1 MAYLLTLALVAVLLV
16 VLVIRTIA
24 VRVRKANEEKL
35 RLKEREH
42 RREKEEELLEQVAE
56 LRKRR
61 QNRVA
66 DAVKEDPVRAA
77 KVLRTMMRGKTG
89 KDGYQ

>member
-1 MAYLLTLALVAVLLV
+1 MAYFLTFALLATLLA

-24 VRVRKANEEKL
+24 VRVKQAKKEKL

-42 RREKEEELLEQVAE
+42 RKEKEDELLEQVAE